1 MTKSEILN
9 TMKLLDIKEVTTPR
23 QALNG
28 TREFELPIKY
38 TVVREAY
45 NARMKTLRN
54 ESKAGL
60 AVGDTVS
67 LTHRKF
73 GGYVKGIVTNVRRTR
88 ASVEIGP
95 TVYNIPMEM
104 LTKVGA

>member
-1 MTKSEILN
+1 MTKSEIARLTALIGKASTEELN
-9 TMKLLDIKEVTTPR
+9 T
-23 QALNG
+23 
-28 TREFELPIKY
+28 
-38 TVVREAY
+38 VREAY

-73 GGYVKGIVTNVRRTR
+73 GGYVKGIVTKVRRTR

-95 TVYNIPMEM
+95 SVYDIPMAM

>member
-1 MTKSEILN
+1 MTKSEIARLTALIGKASTEELN
-9 TMKLLDIKEVTTPR
+9 T
-23 QALNG
+23 
-28 TREFELPIKY
+28 
-38 TVVREAY
+38 VREAY

-73 GGYVKGIVTNVRRTR
+73 GGYVKGIVTKVRRTR

>member
-1 MTKSEILN
+1 MTKSEIARLTALIGKASTEELN
-9 TMKLLDIKEVTTPR
+9 
-23 QALNG
+23 
-28 TREFELPIKY
+28 

-54 ESKAGL
+54 EAKVGL
-60 AVGDTVS
+60 AAGDTVS

-73 GGYVKGIVTNVRRTR
+73 GGYVKGIVTKVKRTR
-88 ASVEIGP
+88 ATVEIGL
-95 TVYNIPMEM
+95 TSYDVPMSM

>member
-1 MTKSEILN
+1 MTKSEIATL
-9 TMKLLDIKEVTTPR
+9 T
-23 QALNG
+23 ALIG
-28 TREFELPIKY
+28 IASTEELS
-38 TVVREAY
+38 TVREAY
-45 NARMKTLRN
+45 MARMKTLRN
-54 ESKAGL
+54 EAKVGL
-60 AVGDTVS
+60 AAGDTVS

-73 GGYVKGIVTNVRRTR
+73 GGYVKGIVTKVRRTR

>member
-1 MTKSEILN
+1 MTKSEIARLTALIGKASTEELN
-9 TMKLLDIKEVTTPR
+9 T
-23 QALNG
+23 
-28 TREFELPIKY
+28 
-38 TVVREAY
+38 VREAF
-45 NARMKTLRN
+45 NARMKELRN

>member
-1 MTKSEILN
+1 MTKSEIARMTALIGKASTEELN
-9 TMKLLDIKEVTTPR
+9 T
-23 QALNG
+23 
-28 TREFELPIKY
+28 
-38 TVVREAY
+38 VREAY

-73 GGYVKGIVTNVRRTR
+73 GGYVKGIVTKVRRTR

-95 TVYNIPMEM
+95 SVYNIPMAM

>member
-1 MTKSEILN
+1 MTKSEIARMTALIGKASTEELN
-9 TMKLLDIKEVTTPR
+9 T
-23 QALNG
+23 
-28 TREFELPIKY
+28 
-38 TVVREAY
+38 VREAY

-67 LTHRKF
+67 LTHRKI
-73 GGYVKGIVTNVRRTR
+73 GGYVKGIVTKVKRTR
-88 ASVEIGP
+88 ASVEIGL
-95 TVYNIPMEM
+95 TSYDVPMAM

>member
-1 MTKSEILN
+1 MTKSEIARMTALIGKASTEELN
-9 TMKLLDIKEVTTPR
+9 T
-23 QALNG
+23 
-28 TREFELPIKY
+28 
-38 TVVREAY
+38 VREAY

-73 GGYVKGIVTNVRRTR
+73 GGYVKGIVTKVRRTR

>member
-1 MTKSEILN
+1 MTKSEIARMTALIGKASTEELN
-9 TMKLLDIKEVTTPR
+9 T
-23 QALNG
+23 
-28 TREFELPIKY
+28 
-38 TVVREAY
+38 VREAY

-73 GGYVKGIVTNVRRTR
+73 GGYVKGIVTKVRRTR
-88 ASVEIGP
+88 ASVEIGL
-95 TVYNIPMEM
+95 TSYDVPMAM
-104 LTKVGA
+104 LTKVCA

>member
-1 MTKSEILN
+1 MTKSEIARMTALIGKASTEELN
-9 TMKLLDIKEVTTPR
+9 T
-23 QALNG
+23 
-28 TREFELPIKY
+28 
-38 TVVREAY
+38 VREAY

-73 GGYVKGIVTNVRRTR
+73 GGYVKGIVTKVRRTR
-88 ASVEIGP
+88 ASVEI
-95 TVYNIPMEM
+95 
-104 LTKVGA
+104 

>member
-1 MTKSEILN
+1 MTKSEIARMSALIGKASTEELN
-9 TMKLLDIKEVTTPR
+9 T
-23 QALNG
+23 
-28 TREFELPIKY
+28 
-38 TVVREAY
+38 VREAY

-54 ESKAGL
+54 ESRAGL

-73 GGYVKGIVTNVRRTR
+73 GGYVKGIVTKVRRTR

>member
-1 MTKSEILN
+1 MTKSEIARMTALIGKASTEELN
-9 TMKLLDIKEVTTPR
+9 T
-23 QALNG
+23 
-28 TREFELPIKY
+28 
-38 TVVREAY
+38 VREAY

-73 GGYVKGIVTNVRRTR
+73 GGYVKGIVTKVRRTR
-88 ASVEIGP
+88 ASVEIGL
-95 TVYNIPMEM
+95 TSYDVPMAM
-104 LTKVGA
+104 LPKVGA

>member
-1 MTKSEILN
+1 MTKSEIARLTALIGKASTEELN
-9 TMKLLDIKEVTTPR
+9 
-23 QALNG
+23 
-28 TREFELPIKY
+28 

-73 GGYVKGIVTNVRRTR
+73 GGYVKGIVTKVRRTR
-88 ASVEIGP
+88 ASVEIGT
-95 TVYNIPMEM
+95 TVYDIPMAM

>member
-1 MTKSEILN
+1 MTKSEIARMTALIGKASTEELN
-9 TMKLLDIKEVTTPR
+9 T
-23 QALNG
+23 
-28 TREFELPIKY
+28 
-38 TVVREAY
+38 VREAY

-73 GGYVKGIVTNVRRTR
+73 GGYVKGIVTKVRRTR
-88 ASVEIGP
+88 ASVEFGP
-95 TVYNIPMEM
+95 SVYDIPMAM

>member
-1 MTKSEILN
+1 MTKSEIARLTALIGKASTEELN
-9 TMKLLDIKEVTTPR
+9 T
-23 QALNG
+23 
-28 TREFELPIKY
+28 
-38 TVVREAY
+38 VREAY
-45 NARMKTLRN
+45 NARMKALRN

>member
-1 MTKSEILN
+1 MTKSEIARLTALIGKASTEELN
-9 TMKLLDIKEVTTPR
+9 
-23 QALNG
+23 
-28 TREFELPIKY
+28 

-73 GGYVKGIVTNVRRTR
+73 GGYVKGIVTKVRRTR

>member
-1 MTKSEILN
+1 MTKSEIARMTALIGKASTEELN
-9 TMKLLDIKEVTTPR
+9 T
-23 QALNG
+23 
-28 TREFELPIKY
+28 
-38 TVVREAY
+38 VREAY

-73 GGYVKGIVTNVRRTR
+73 GGYVKGIVTKVRRTR
-88 ASVEIGP
+88 ASVEIGL
-95 TVYNIPMEM
+95 TSYDVPMAM

>member
-1 MTKSEILN
+1 MTKSEIARMTALIGKASTEELN
-9 TMKLLDIKEVTTPR
+9 T
-23 QALNG
+23 
-28 TREFELPIKY
+28 
-38 TVVREAY
+38 VREAY

-73 GGYVKGIVTNVRRTR
+73 GGYVKGIVTKVRRTR
-88 ASVEIGP
+88 ASVEIGL
-95 TVYNIPMEM
+95 TSYDVPMSM

>member
-1 MTKSEILN
+1 MTKSEIARLTALIGKASTEELN
-9 TMKLLDIKEVTTPR
+9 T
-23 QALNG
+23 
-28 TREFELPIKY
+28 
-38 TVVREAY
+38 VREAY

-54 ESKAGL
+54 ESRAGL

-73 GGYVKGIVTNVRRTR
+73 GGYVKGIVTKVRRTR

>member
-1 MTKSEILN
+1 MTKSEIARMTALIGKASTEELN
-9 TMKLLDIKEVTTPR
+9 T
-23 QALNG
+23 
-28 TREFELPIKY
+28 
-38 TVVREAY
+38 VREAY

-73 GGYVKGIVTNVRRTR
+73 GGYVKGIVTKVRRTR

-95 TVYNIPMEM
+95 SVYNIPMAM
-104 LTKVGA
+104 LMKVGA

>member
-1 MTKSEILN
+1 MTKSEIARLTALIGKASTEELN
-9 TMKLLDIKEVTTPR
+9 T
-23 QALNG
+23 
-28 TREFELPIKY
+28 
-38 TVVREAY
+38 VREAY

>member
-1 MTKSEILN
+1 MTKSEIARMTALIGKASTEELN
-9 TMKLLDIKEVTTPR
+9 T
-23 QALNG
+23 
-28 TREFELPIKY
+28 
-38 TVVREAY
+38 VREAY

-73 GGYVKGIVTNVRRTR
+73 GGYVKGIVTKVRRTR

-95 TVYNIPMEM
+95 SVYDIPMAL

>member
-1 MTKSEILN
+1 MTKSEIARMSALIGKASTEELN
-9 TMKLLDIKEVTTPR
+9 T
-23 QALNG
+23 
-28 TREFELPIKY
+28 
-38 TVVREAY
+38 VREAY

-54 ESKAGL
+54 ESRAGL

-73 GGYVKGIVTNVRRTR
+73 GGYVKGIVTKVRRTR

-95 TVYNIPMEM
+95 AVYDIPMAM

>member
-1 MTKSEILN
+1 MTKSEIARMTALIGKASTEELN
-9 TMKLLDIKEVTTPR
+9 P
-23 QALNG
+23 
-28 TREFELPIKY
+28 
-38 TVVREAY
+38 VREAY

-73 GGYVKGIVTNVRRTR
+73 GGYVKGIVTKVRRTR
-88 ASVEIGP
+88 ASVEIGL
-95 TVYNIPMEM
+95 TSYDVPMAM

>member
-1 MTKSEILN
+1 MTKSEIARMTALIGKASTEELN
-9 TMKLLDIKEVTTPR
+9 T
-23 QALNG
+23 
-28 TREFELPIKY
+28 
-38 TVVREAY
+38 VREAY

-73 GGYVKGIVTNVRRTR
+73 GGYVKGIVTKVRRTR

-95 TVYNIPMEM
+95 SVYDIPMAM

>member
-1 MTKSEILN
+1 MTKSEIAKLTALIGIASTEELN
-9 TMKLLDIKEVTTPR
+9 T
-23 QALNG
+23 
-28 TREFELPIKY
+28 
-38 TVVREAY
+38 VREAY
-45 NARMKTLRN
+45 NARMKALRN

-73 GGYVKGIVTNVRRTR
+73 GGYVKGIVTKVRRTR

>member
-1 MTKSEILN
+1 MTNSEIARMTALIGKASTEELN
-9 TMKLLDIKEVTTPR
+9 T
-23 QALNG
+23 
-28 TREFELPIKY
+28 
-38 TVVREAY
+38 VREAY

-73 GGYVKGIVTNVRRTR
+73 GGYVKGIVTKVKRTR
-88 ASVEIGP
+88 ASVEIGL
-95 TVYNIPMEM
+95 TSYDVPMSM

>member
-1 MTKSEILN
+1 MTKSEIARLTALIGKASTEELN
-9 TMKLLDIKEVTTPR
+9 T
-23 QALNG
+23 
-28 TREFELPIKY
+28 
-38 TVVREAY
+38 VREAY
-45 NARMKTLRN
+45 NARMKALRN

-73 GGYVKGIVTNVRRTR
+73 GGYVKGIVTKVRRTR

>member
-1 MTKSEILN
+1 MTKSEIARMTALIGKASTEELN
-9 TMKLLDIKEVTTPR
+9 T
-23 QALNG
+23 
-28 TREFELPIKY
+28 
-38 TVVREAY
+38 VREAY

-73 GGYVKGIVTNVRRTR
+73 GGYVKGIVTEVRRSR

-95 TVYNIPMEM
+95 SIYNIPMAM
-104 LTKVGA
+104 LTIVGG

>member
-1 MTKSEILN
+1 MTKSEIARMTALIGKASTEELN
-9 TMKLLDIKEVTTPR
+9 T
-23 QALNG
+23 
-28 TREFELPIKY
+28 
-38 TVVREAY
+38 VREAY
-45 NARMKTLRN
+45 MARMNALRN

-60 AVGDTVS
+60 AAGDTVS

-73 GGYVKGIVTNVRRTR
+73 GGYAKGIVTKVRRTR

-95 TVYNIPMEM
+95 SVYNIPMAM

>member
-1 MTKSEILN
+1 MTKSEIARMTALIGKASTEELN
-9 TMKLLDIKEVTTPR
+9 T
-23 QALNG
+23 
-28 TREFELPIKY
+28 
-38 TVVREAY
+38 VREAY

-60 AVGDTVS
+60 SVGDTVS

-73 GGYVKGIVTNVRRTR
+73 GGYVKGIVTEVRRSR

-95 TVYNIPMEM
+95 SIYNIPMAM

>member
-1 MTKSEILN
+1 MTKSEIARMTALIGKASTEELN
-9 TMKLLDIKEVTTPR
+9 T
-23 QALNG
+23 
-28 TREFELPIKY
+28 
-38 TVVREAY
+38 VREAY

-73 GGYVKGIVTNVRRTR
+73 GGYVKGIVTKVKRTR
-88 ASVEIGP
+88 ASVEIGL
-95 TVYNIPMEM
+95 TSYDVPMAM